1 MTTKESNMA
10 GKRNE
15 GLHDDYIRAPRGGY
29 PDSQSP
35 QAHRGSAQD
44 FEQFGDRTVSMS
56 DRVPGKTDD
65 ANPHAWDNVSSLHI
79 EDENPE

>member
-1 MTTKESNMA
+1 MSKQ
-10 GKRNE
+10 RNE
-15 GLHDDYIRAPRGGY
+15 GLQDDYVRVSRAGY

-35 QAHRGSAQD
+35 LAHRGGSD
-44 FEQFGDRTVSMS
+44 DTESFRGDRSVSMS

-79 EDENPE
+79 EDENPK